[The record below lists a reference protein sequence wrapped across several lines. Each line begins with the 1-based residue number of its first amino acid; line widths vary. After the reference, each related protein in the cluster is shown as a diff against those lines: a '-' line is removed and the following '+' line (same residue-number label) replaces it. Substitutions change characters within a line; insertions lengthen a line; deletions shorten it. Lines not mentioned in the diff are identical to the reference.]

1 MKAAIGSVVSTG
13 STAESSMMGELVS
26 GSRAAGRKARKSA
39 PDADYLARTMLQ
51 AYDWQGALESCQEV
65 LERDPDH
72 LGALEVTAQA
82 LWYAGR
88 YEEVVRTTN
97 RLLKLNP
104 LEPGYRYTRGMAHM
118 SVGRLND
125 AAGDF
130 QQAIIQSNDP
140 KFLAQVRNALFA
152 IEEFQKGGLNM
163 ATKMNSVHFAK
174 QSAVYGTPLNT
185 RVH

>member
-1 MKAAIGSVVSTG
+1 MKTAVGTVVTTGKAVDGSVLCD
-13 STAESSMMGELVS
+13 LVS
-26 GSRAAGRKARKSA
+26 GGGESKFTTQTSA

-51 AYDWQGALESCQEV
+51 AYDWQGALESCREV
-65 LERDPDH
+65 LDKDPDH

-125 AAGDF
+125 AARDF
-130 QQAIIQSNDP
+130 QQAIVQSNDP
-140 KFLAQVRNALFA
+140 RFLAQVRSALFA
-152 IEEFQKGGLNM
+152 IEEFQKGGLDM
-163 ATKMNSVHFAK
+163 AARMNATRSARQHFGFSP
-174 QSAVYGTPLNT
+174 QREY